1 MRTFQVVL
9 TLEAQADIKRLDPA
23 LQTRLLDKLEWIGQ
37 NAELLHHQALKGTAW
52 DRCFKYRVGDYRII
66 YHIDRPSTRLTIL
79 KVGHRREVYK

>member
-9 TLEAQADIKRLDPA
+9 TLEAQADIKRLDAA

-52 DRCFKYRVGDYRII
+52 ERCFKYRVGDYRII
-66 YHIDRPSTRLTIL
+66 YRLARFCSEG
-79 KVGHRREVYK
+79 KGES